1 MLFPTKP
8 LKKILMPVV
17 AILTGFIIN
26 GIRVAM
32 LAILAGS
39 NQKMFEYWHTD
50 KGEIFSI
57 VSVLIFALLFWI
69 SEQF

>member
-1 MLFPTKP
+1 MLFPTNS
-8 LKKILMPVV
+8 LRKILLPIV

-32 LAILAGS
+32 LAILAGF
-39 NQKMFEYWHTD
+39 NQEMFEYWHSD
-50 KGEIFSI
+50 RGEIFSM
-57 VSVLIFALLFWI
+57 VSVLIFALFFWV